1 MRQSREWQRTRS
13 VLGFLFNANVEPR
26 SQIRNLNK
34 WMPLLADEPEEQ
46 QERESLEEQIKREQA
61 FLNDLNAKFKER
73 QSAQQNNVQ
82 ENEM

>member
-1 MRQSREWQRTRS
+1 
-13 VLGFLFNANVEPR
+13 
-26 SQIRNLNK
+26 
-34 WMPLLADEPEEQ
+34 MPLLADEPEEQ